1 MWQSSLAVCLDDYFV
16 VAVFQNL
23 KLEVI
28 LGCAVVFGVVLVC
41 TADVLVDADSGVVV
55 LIDAIGIG

>member
-1 MWQSSLAVCLDDYFV
+1 MDDYFV

-23 KLEVI
+23 KFEFI

-41 TADVLVDADSGVVV
+41 AADVLVDADGGVVV
-55 LIDAIGIG
+55 LVDAIGIG

>member
-1 MWQSSLAVCLDDYFV
+1 MDDYFV

-23 KLEVI
+23 KFEVI

-41 TADVLVDADSGVVV
+41 AADVLVDADGGVVV
-55 LIDAIGIG
+55 LVDAIGIG